1 MMETFKFQFTNSVSY
16 LTIKPLPSIKDLI
29 FEEARKPKEEKNQP
43 TKFQLP
49 LYKRIMDIL
58 IAGSALL
65 VASPIFIIVSILLK
79 IESKAPVFYKSN
91 RVGMGYKI
99 FGLLKFRSMLPGSD
113 AKIDSMAS
121 LNQYQKEKEAIDK
134 IACKQCTKSGK
145 ECKVARL
152 YIGGEEVC
160 ENQYWYEKRMKAI
173 FQKFDN
179 DPRVTKLGK
188 FIRKTSIDE
197 LPQLINVLV
206 GDMSIIG
213 NRPLPLYEA
222 EKLTTNKAAER
233 FLAPAGISGLWQ
245 VTKRGKSDMSEE
257 ERIKLDIE
265 YARNY
270 SLSMDL
276 KIIFMTIPALFQTSN
291 A

>member
-1 MMETFKFQFTNSVSY
+1 METFKFEFTNSVSY
-16 LTIKPLPSIKDLI
+16 LTIKPLPSVKDLI
-29 FEEARKPKEEKNQP
+29 FEEARQPKEEKNQP

-65 VASPIFIIVSILLK
+65 FASPIFIIVSILLK

-99 FGLLKFRSMLPGSD
+99 FGLLKFRSMVPGSD

-121 LNQYQKEKEAIDK
+121 LNQYQKEKEAVDK

-145 ECKVARL
+145 ACQVARL

-197 LPQLINVLV
+197 LPQLINVLI

-222 EKLTTNKAAER
+222 EKLTTNVAAER

-276 KIIFMTIPALFQTSN
+276 KIIFMTVPALFQTSN

>member
-1 MMETFKFQFTNSVSY
+1 METLNISY
-16 LTIKPLPSIKDLI
+16 KNQATRITSIPLPSVKDLI
-29 FEEARKPKEEKNQP
+29 LEEARSLRNEKPTNEP
-43 TKFQLP
+43 TKLP
-49 LYKRIMDIL
+49 VYKRTMDIL
-58 IAGSALL
+58 VAGTALL
-65 VASPIFIIVSILLK
+65 LASPIFIIVAILLK
-79 IESKAPVFYKSN
+79 LESRAPIFYKSQ

-99 FGLLKFRSMLPGSD
+99 FGLLKFRSMVPGAD
-113 AKIDSMAS
+113 KKIDSMAS

-134 IACKQCTKSGK
+134 IACKQCILTGK

-179 DPRVTKLGK
+179 DPRVTNLGK

-197 LPQLINVLV
+197 LPQLINVLM

-222 EKLTTNKAAER
+222 EKLTTNTSAER

-270 SLSMDL
+270 SLKMDL